1 MTRPNVVSLLS
12 YAGMRTEIV
21 PTGEWSREL
30 IKYVSWLRAGGKSEN
45 SIKLRS
51 YQVRRFAHTARVL
64 PYEVTTEVLTDYMGS
79 HDWGNDTKRSHRAGL
94 VSFYTWA
101 HASGSIDHNPAALLP
116 TVKTPMGKA
125 RPAPEQVLRDG
136 LARADD
142 RVTLILSLA
151 AYAGLR
157 CDEIAR
163 VHTRDVH
170 ADLLGHSLRV
180 VGKGKRIR
188 VIPLND
194 HLSMM
199 LRTQPAGYVFPGQ
212 INGHLSS
219 AYISKL
225 ASRALPGGWT
235 AHTLRHRFASAAFAL
250 GGRDIRAVQE
260 LLGHASVATTQ
271 IYTAVPDGALR
282 TAVMAAA

>member
-1 MTRPNVVSLLS
+1 MAT
-12 YAGMRTEIV
+12 YT
-21 PTGEWSREL
+21 
-30 IKYVSWLRAGGKSEN
+30 SWLRAGGKSEN

-51 YQVRRFAHTARVL
+51 YQLRRFARTTRTA
-64 PYEVTTEVLTDYMGS
+64 PYDVDSDTLTEYMGS
-79 HDWGNDTKRSHRAGL
+79 HKWGTDTKRSHRAGL

-101 HASGSIDHNPAALLP
+101 HSSGRISHNPAALLP
-116 TVKTPMGKA
+116 TVKTRAGKP
-125 RPAPEQVLRDG
+125 RPAPESALREG
-136 LARADD
+136 LAGADD
-142 RVTLILSLA
+142 RSRMILSLA

-170 ADLLGHSLRV
+170 PDLLGYSLRV
-180 VGKGKRIR
+180 VGKGGRIR
-188 VIPLND
+188 IVPLND
-194 HLSMM
+194 HLTAV
-199 LRTQPAGYVFPGQ
+199 LRFRPDGYVFPGQ
-212 INGHLSS
+212 IDGHLSS
-219 AYISKL
+219 AYVSKL
-225 ASRALPGGWT
+225 ASRALPKGWT

-282 TAVMAAA
+282 TAVLAAA